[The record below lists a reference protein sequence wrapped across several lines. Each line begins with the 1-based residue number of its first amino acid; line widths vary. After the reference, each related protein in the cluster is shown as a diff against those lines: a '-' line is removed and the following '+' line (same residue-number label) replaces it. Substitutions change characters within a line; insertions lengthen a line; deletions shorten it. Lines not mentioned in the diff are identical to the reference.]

1 MATNYGIKIDLLKLK
16 GAFMRNLQGKS
27 ATKKCIII
35 PVDECDGMFL
45 GEKGCYLN
53 MTAIEMQNP
62 QYSDTHCIKPDIP
75 KEQREA
81 MTEEQRNAIP
91 IIGGLHAIER
101 QPQQM
106 SVSTTIGADAFAP
119 DDEDLPF

>member
-1 MATNYGIKIDLLKLK
+1 MPNYGIKIDLLKLK

-35 PVDECDGMFL
+35 PVDDCDGMFL

-62 QYSDTHCIKPDIP
+62 QYTDTHCIKPDIP

-81 MTEEQRNAIP
+81 MTDEQRNA
-91 IIGGLHAIER
+91 
-101 QPQQM
+101 
-106 SVSTTIGADAFAP
+106 TADVGRYDHRSRRFRP
-119 DDEDLPF
+119 RR

>member
-1 MATNYGIKIDLLKLK
+1 MPNYGIKIDLLKLK

-35 PVDECDGMFL
+35 PVDDCDGMFL

-62 QYSDTHCIKPDIP
+62 QYTDTHCIKPDIP

-81 MTEEQRNAIP
+81 MTDEQRNAIP

>member
-35 PVDECDGMFL
+35 PVDDCDGMFL

-62 QYSDTHCIKPDIP
+62 QYTDTHCIKPDIP

-81 MTEEQRNAIP
+81 MSEEQRNAIP

-101 QPQQM
+101 LPQQM
-106 SVSTTIGADAFAP
+106 SVNTTIGADAFSP

>member
-1 MATNYGIKIDLLKLK
+1 MPNYGIKIDLLKLK

-35 PVDECDGMFL
+35 PVDDCDGMFL

-81 MTEEQRNAIP
+81 MSEEQRNAIP

-106 SVSTTIGADAFAP
+106 QVSTTIGADAFAP

>member
-35 PVDECDGMFL
+35 PVDDCEGMFL

-81 MTEEQRNAIP
+81 MSEEQRNAIP

-106 SVSTTIGADAFAP
+106 TVNATVGADAFAP

>member
-1 MATNYGIKIDLLKLK
+1 MPNYGIKIDLLKLK

-35 PVDECDGMFL
+35 PVDDCDGMFL

-62 QYSDTHCIKPDIP
+62 QYTDTHCIKPDIP

-81 MTEEQRNAIP
+81 MTDEQRNAIP

-106 SVSTTIGADAFAP
+106 AVSTTIGAEAFAP

>member
-1 MATNYGIKIDLLKLK
+1 MPNYGIKIDLLKLK

-35 PVDECDGMFL
+35 PVDDCDGMFL

-62 QYSDTHCIKPDIP
+62 QYTDTHCIKPDIP

-81 MTEEQRNAIP
+81 MTDEQRKAIP

-106 SVSTTIGADAFAP
+106 SVDTTIGADAFAP

>member
-1 MATNYGIKIDLLKLK
+1 MPNYGIKIDLLKLK

-35 PVDECDGMFL
+35 PVDDCDGMFL

-62 QYSDTHCIKPDIP
+62 QYTDTHCIKPDIP

-81 MTEEQRNAIP
+81 MTDEQRNAIP

-106 SVSTTIGADAFAP
+106 SVDTTIGADAFAP

>member
-1 MATNYGIKIDLLKLK
+1 MSNYGIKIDLLKLK
-16 GAFMRNLQGKS
+16 GAFMRNLQGKN

-35 PVDECDGMFL
+35 PVDDCDGMYL

-81 MTEEQRNAIP
+81 MSEEQRNAIP

-106 SVSTTIGADAFAP
+106 AVTETINAGAFSP
-119 DDEDLPF
+119 EDEDLPF